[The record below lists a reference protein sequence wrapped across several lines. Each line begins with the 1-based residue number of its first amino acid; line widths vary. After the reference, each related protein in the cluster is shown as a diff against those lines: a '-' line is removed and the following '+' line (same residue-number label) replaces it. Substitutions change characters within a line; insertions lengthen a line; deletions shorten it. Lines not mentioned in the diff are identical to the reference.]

1 MKERRWQIGLAGGL
15 VSASALLYFGHY
27 LVFHDAHH
35 IFIYMVGDIAF
46 VPIEVL
52 LVTMILHRLLEH
64 RERKVKLNKLNMV
77 IGAFFSEVG
86 TGLIG
91 RVSAFDA
98 EFDEIRSDVVV
109 THAWKD
115 KDFEKAR
122 TDLMTYD
129 YSIEMEGGDL
139 HDLHEFL
146 RERRTFLLGLL
157 GNQNLLEHEAF
168 TQLLWAVFHLAEEL
182 ESRTDLD
189 ALPTS
194 DRIHL
199 AGDIKRAYSLL
210 TGEWL
215 SYLKHLNTAYPYLFS
230 LAVRTNP
237 LDPTAHAEV
246 TE

>member
-1 MKERRWQIGLAGGL
+1 MKERRWQLALAAGL
-15 VSASALLYFGHY
+15 VASSALLYFMHY
-27 LVFHDAHH
+27 LIFHDPHH

-46 VPIEVL
+46 VPVEVL
-52 LVTMILHRLLEH
+52 LVTMILHRLLER
-64 RERKVKLNKLNMV
+64 REHKAQLNKLNMV

-91 RVSAFDA
+91 RIAAFDV

-109 THAWKD
+109 TQAWKD

-122 TDLMTYD
+122 AGLMSYD

-139 HDLHEFL
+139 ADL
-146 RERRTFLLGLL
+146 REYLSERRQFLLGLL

-168 TQLLWAVFHLAEEL
+168 TELLWAVFHLTEEL
-182 ESRTDLD
+182 HSRTDLS
-189 ALPTS
+189 ALPVS
-194 DRIHL
+194 DQIHL
-199 AGDIKRAYSLL
+199 AGDIKRAYTLL
-210 TGEWL
+210 AAEWL
-215 SYLKHLNTAYPYLFS
+215 AYMKHLKTAYPYLFS